1 MLARTLAALLL
12 LLTACPAGS
21 QTRMEPPPPGGG
33 SAVEPGPGSAVEPGP
48 GSAPDPGRGSAVV
61 PPRDGPTL
69 GQPCGAAG
77 ACGEGACVTY
87 YGIAG
92 PRGGE
97 FTSCEIKCDAQGGCP
112 KGLQCTTI
120 ADGPGTVC
128 RAPDPVH

>member
-1 MLARTLAALLL
+1 MFARTLAALLL

-21 QTRMEPPPPGGG
+21 QTRMEPPPPPPGGG
-33 SAVEPGPGSAVEPGP
+33 GAAVEPGPGPT
-48 GSAPDPGRGSAVV
+48 PDPDRGSAAE
-61 PPRDGPTL
+61 PPREGPTL

-112 KGLQCTTI
+112 KGLQCITI

>member
-21 QTRMEPPPPGGG
+21 QSRMEPPPPGGG
-33 SAVEPGPGSAVEPGP
+33 GSGSAVEPGP
-48 GSAPDPGRGSAVV
+48 GPGPDPDRGSAAE
-61 PPRDGPTL
+61 PPRDGPKL

-77 ACGEGACVTY
+77 LCGEGACVTY

-112 KGLQCTTI
+112 KGFQCTTI
-120 ADGPGTVC
+120 ADGPGSVC
-128 RAPDPVH
+128 RASDPAH

>member
-21 QTRMEPPPPGGG
+21 QTRMEPPPPPPGGG
-33 SAVEPGPGSAVEPGP
+33 SAVEPGPGPT
-48 GSAPDPGRGSAVV
+48 PDPDPDRGSAAE
-61 PPRDGPTL
+61 PPRDGPKL
-69 GQPCGAAG
+69 GQPCGSAG
-77 ACGEGACVTY
+77 LCGEGACVTY

-112 KGLQCTTI
+112 KGLQCITI

>member
-1 MLARTLAALLL
+1 MLARTLAALL

-21 QTRMEPPPPGGG
+21 QTRMEPPPGGGGGG
-33 SAVEPGPGSAVEPGP
+33 SAVEPGPD
-48 GSAPDPGRGSAVV
+48 PDPDPDRGSATE
-61 PPRDGPTL
+61 PPREGPKL

-97 FTSCEIKCDAQGGCP
+97 FTSCEIKCDAHGGCP
-112 KGLQCTTI
+112 KGLQCITI

-128 RAPDPVH
+128 RAPDPVY

>member
-1 MLARTLAALLL
+1 MLAALLL

-21 QTRMEPPPPGGG
+21 QTRMEPPPPPPGGGG
-33 SAVEPGPGSAVEPGP
+33 STVEPGPGPGP
-48 GSAPDPGRGSAVV
+48 DPDRGSAAE
-61 PPRDGPTL
+61 PPRDGPKL
-69 GQPCGAAG
+69 GQPCGSAG
-77 ACGEGACVTY
+77 LCGEGACVTY

-112 KGLQCTTI
+112 KGLQCITI

-128 RAPDPVH
+128 RAPDPVY